1 MELIVCG
8 IMFVIVSLFASVC
21 CIPPLLQAIE
31 HKHKPSIYF
40 SIACMV
46 IMLSIAVTM
55 IYKMCVGFPQRFPDR
70 NCLDV
75 LRLNSQKKFFKKV
88 LTNRKQYGIIS
99 YTKRKERYV
108 TMAKTKKQLHEELR
122 ADYLAKLVEYLT
134 EKGEEVLQTG
144 SQEVAIPCVDSEGND
159 EYIVITIKVP
169 TGSRDGE
176 AYDGYA
182 VAEEY
187 RLRVEKQRETAE
199 RLKAEKE
206 RKIARDQAM
215 REQKAKAKAEREAA
229 KIEG

>member
-1 MELIVCG
+1 
-8 IMFVIVSLFASVC
+8 
-21 CIPPLLQAIE
+21 
-31 HKHKPSIYF
+31 
-40 SIACMV
+40 
-46 IMLSIAVTM
+46 
-55 IYKMCVGFPQRFPDR
+55 
-70 NCLDV
+70 
-75 LRLNSQKKFFKKV
+75 
-88 LTNRKQYGIIS
+88 
-99 YTKRKERYV
+99 
-108 TMAKTKKQLHEELR
+108 MAKTKKQLHEELR
-122 ADYLAKLVEYLT
+122 ADYLAKLVEYLA

-187 RLRVEKQRETAE
+187 RLRVEKQKETAE

-229 KIEG
+229 KVGGD